1 MTQLVV
7 RRLLVD
13 LETPFARRWNGDDAF
28 RTALFNAL
36 SMSFVVGEQYF
47 IDSVRN
53 GLKELKPED
62 QHRLAAEVAGFVG
75 QEATHRRV
83 HTLFNAQLAA
93 QGFNNWIERQGT
105 KRRTDNAHLNFRVH
119 LAATAATEHFT
130 ALLAHWIM
138 RHPEVFDGAEP
149 RLRTLW
155 TWHAAEELEHCGTA
169 FDVYG
174 AASGDHTWR
183 VRVFKYV
190 TLMFISDVT
199 RQTVINLWQDKALF
213 KWRTWSGAWQLLF
226 AKDGMVRGNLQAWRD
241 YLAPGFHPLQQ
252 SVEPSRQWLSDNA
265 ASFKPV

>member
-1 MTQLVV
+1 MTQLPV

-13 LETPFARRWNGDDAF
+13 LETPFARRCNGGDAF

-53 GLKELKPED
+53 GLKELAPA
-62 QHRLAAEVAGFVG
+62 QQAAIANEVAGFIG
-75 QEATHRRV
+75 QEATDRRI

-93 QGFNNWIERQGT
+93 QGFDNWIERQGA
-105 KRRTDNAHLNFRVH
+105 KRRADNAHRNFRIH

-138 RHPEVFDGAEP
+138 RHPEVFEGTEP
-149 RLRTLW
+149 RLRELW

-169 FDVYG
+169 FDVY
-174 AASGDHTWR
+174 ALASGDHTWR
-183 VRVFKYV
+183 VRIFKYV

-199 RQTVINLWQDKALF
+199 RQTLINIWQDKAFF
-213 KWRTWSGAWQLLF
+213 KWRTWSGGFRLLF
-226 AKDGMVRGNLQAWRD
+226 AKDGMVRGTLPAWRD
-241 YLAPGFHPLQQ
+241 YLAPGFHPSQQ
-252 SVEPSRQWLSDNA
+252 STAPSRQWLRDNTA
-265 ASFKPV
+265 LFKLV